1 MQNYEELIQ
10 ELISSHQAVGSKMSL
25 KIHSLYSDLD
35 FFPRAAEG
43 FHQDGP
49 VERSYDKKNTM
60 RSKIKKKIRM
70 AMINTL
76 QLAARKNLIQM
87 SSDVR

>member
-25 KIHSLYSDLD
+25 KIHSLYFDLD

-43 FHQDGP
+43 FHQDGL
-49 VERSYDKKNTM
+49 VERSYDKWSEALFADFSWSVDKHHQKNT
-60 RSKIKKKIRM
+60 K
-70 AMINTL
+70 
-76 QLAARKNLIQM
+76 
-87 SSDVR
+87 